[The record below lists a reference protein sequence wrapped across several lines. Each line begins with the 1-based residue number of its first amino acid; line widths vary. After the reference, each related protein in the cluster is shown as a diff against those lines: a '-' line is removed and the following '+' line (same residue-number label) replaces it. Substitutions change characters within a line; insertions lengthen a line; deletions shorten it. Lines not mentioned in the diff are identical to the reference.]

1 MKIYKPNG
9 RYNISGVRIKA
20 ERENAKLS
28 QEQLAA
34 KVQLLGLN
42 MTQQSI
48 SRIEKGERIVADYEL
63 EYFAE
68 ALNKSILFLLGQE

>member
-9 RYNISGVRIKA
+9 RRNISGVRIKA

>member
-9 RYNISGVRIKA
+9 RCNISGVRIKA